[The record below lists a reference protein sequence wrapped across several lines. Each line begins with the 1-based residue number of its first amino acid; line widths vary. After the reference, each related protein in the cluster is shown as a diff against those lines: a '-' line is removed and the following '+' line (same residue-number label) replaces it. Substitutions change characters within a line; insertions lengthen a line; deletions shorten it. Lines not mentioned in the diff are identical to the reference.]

1 MSLLALRLVTW
12 LLVLGSLGPFQEVNG
27 QWVDPPPKYDC
38 PKRPLYPCQCIKGS
52 EEGVYVHCNNTN
64 IASLSV
70 GLRQIRTLIHTL
82 TIDNC
87 NMEKIYGDLYNSL
100 TVKILNIKDTPI
112 KDISENTFEGV
123 IANGMEEL
131 HLHNTWLTRLPPSIQ
146 NLTQLKFLDV
156 ETSRISFSQMEF
168 SKACKSLLT

>member
-1 MSLLALRLVTW
+1 MSSLALRLFTW
-12 LLVLGSLGPFQEVNG
+12 LLFLGSLGPFQEVSG

-52 EEGVYVHCNNTN
+52 EEGVYIKCNNTN
-64 IASLSV
+64 IASLAV

-87 NMEKIYGDLYNSL
+87 NMEKIYGDLFQSL
-100 TVKILNIKDTPI
+100 TVKILEIKDTPI

-123 IANGMEEL
+123 IASGMKVRG
-131 HLHNTWLTRLPPSIQ
+131 HYSNS
-146 NLTQLKFLDV
+146 
-156 ETSRISFSQMEF
+156 
-168 SKACKSLLT
+168 